1 MFTRGAHQ
9 TQRSLSLLNVGLIRN
24 AEADDA
30 KPIEPLVA
38 GGAKMAAKA
47 RGMWGRNIV
56 FGRGHELFIE
66 L

>member
-1 MFTRGAHQ
+1 
-9 TQRSLSLLNVGLIRN
+9 VGLIRN

-38 GGAKMAAKA
+38 AGAKIAAGIA
-47 RGMWGRNIV
+47 RGMWGRDIA
-56 FGRGHELFIE
+56 FGQGHELFIE